1 MSKLYEAR
9 KCTLTKPLSKEEIG
23 YVYNSKV
30 ISPII
35 EDIKKKKYGSYLI
48 GGVVGTG
55 KSSQVEIATNYAI
68 KNPLIIHVKFYNE
81 KECIDEFEKVLL
93 IAIMNAIKEEQI
105 DEELEGL
112 SLLINECEKNL
123 NYTISETEQE
133 EKIRGREKKN
143 NRIKKS
149 SIGSKIGAAVNE
161 IFYSDVYTSAE
172 VEEEESR
179 SAFEDKQYKNTIT
192 LTKIQ
197 KTQLEYIYKILD
209 NISNVNVVVI
219 YDELDKMNEDILG
232 VLFSRYKELFVEK
245 DIFNFF
251 VVNDTIYKKYSNTNI
266 LQNPTYSYFMGI
278 YYVPLLSLEET
289 FRYSKLMFGET
300 QYINGLVSYYLCIGN
315 YRMLN
320 QKYLSS
326 YTKSDIDVIKA
337 YVHKKTVEKL
347 NRSYF
352 NDYMRDV
359 LIRKVKAVIEKII
372 TIRIFE
378 IKNLAEKLSNESK
391 EIEVWPD
398 YETIADCIIEVMKEI
413 CPEAIEVK
421 QKEVTV
427 KGEKLVDNYYLFEET
442 IEDDRRETFTDIEK
456 NSIQLSDMYSFMTK
470 TYHRMDTEIPYL
482 SRDIIPL
489 KVADNETNSYREALI
504 NILYANL
511 LEKGVQVIVIRRER
525 GEESYYANDFEY
537 TGMVIVDKGT
547 FEIAYYVERGSY
559 DSDGKDAVDGLI
571 NEAERLGVHVARLT
585 ATERINIEKE
595 IKCIV
600 DRYNNPWSEL
610 YEHRKVVYQK
620 WE

>member
-251 VVNDTIYKKYSNTNI
+251 VVNDTIYKKYSNPNI
-266 LQNPTYSYFMGI
+266 LQNPTYSYFM
-278 YYVPLLSLEET
+278 
-289 FRYSKLMFGET
+289 
-300 QYINGLVSYYLCIGN
+300 
-315 YRMLN
+315 
-320 QKYLSS
+320 
-326 YTKSDIDVIKA
+326 
-337 YVHKKTVEKL
+337 
-347 NRSYF
+347 
-352 NDYMRDV
+352 
-359 LIRKVKAVIEKII
+359 
-372 TIRIFE
+372 
-378 IKNLAEKLSNESK
+378 
-391 EIEVWPD
+391 
-398 YETIADCIIEVMKEI
+398 
-413 CPEAIEVK
+413 
-421 QKEVTV
+421 
-427 KGEKLVDNYYLFEET
+427 
-442 IEDDRRETFTDIEK
+442 
-456 NSIQLSDMYSFMTK
+456 
-470 TYHRMDTEIPYL
+470 
-482 SRDIIPL
+482 
-489 KVADNETNSYREALI
+489 
-504 NILYANL
+504 
-511 LEKGVQVIVIRRER
+511 
-525 GEESYYANDFEY
+525 
-537 TGMVIVDKGT
+537 
-547 FEIAYYVERGSY
+547 
-559 DSDGKDAVDGLI
+559 
-571 NEAERLGVHVARLT
+571 
-585 ATERINIEKE
+585 
-595 IKCIV
+595 
-600 DRYNNPWSEL
+600 
-610 YEHRKVVYQK
+610 
-620 WE
+620 